1 MKLNK
6 FVQAIFYSVLLIT
19 SVSCKDEVV
28 KEEEMILFIGS
39 PDYESTFKVGEPIM
53 FSGSAGTGNGYLTG
67 RELVWTSSA
76 DGIIGYGETFT
87 RDDLSEG
94 IHEITLTAED
104 EAGQI
109 FQYSLP
115 IEVYKKRGR
124 KRARSTVKEK
134 YIRAVID
141 PVDGGIYIN
150 ADDGT
155 IVDMATGLMWEKS
168 PDNQP
173 INLRGAIEY
182 AKNLELGGYNDW
194 RLPTMEELQYITNIY
209 LTERKRNAAKMS
221 NNATMSSGAICN
233 VFDTI
238 SGHFWVMTPQYTK
251 IGKWMYANTVKYRFN
266 SGNNYF
272 YGSRGVHRI
281 NRSGYVRC
289 VRKSNFRKW
298 KNILAE
304 INN

>member
-94 IHEITLTAED
+94 IHEITLTAEN

-115 IEVYKKRGR
+115 IEVYKKRDR
-124 KRARSTVKEK
+124 KRARSTVEEK

-155 IVDMATGLMWEKS
+155 IVDMTTGLMWEKS

-194 RLPTMEELQYITNIY
+194 RLPTIEELQYISNIY
-209 LTERKRNAAKMS
+209 LIKRKKNTAKMS
-221 NNATMSSGAICN
+221 NNVIVHGGAICN

-238 SGHFWVMTPQYTK
+238 NGHFWAMPRQYIE
-251 IGKWMYANTVKYRFN
+251 IGKARYAHTVKYRFN
-266 SGNNYF
+266 SRNNYF
-272 YGSRGVHRI
+272 YSNQEVYRI
-281 NRSGYVRC
+281 NNRGYVRC
-289 VRKSNFRKW
+289 VRKSNLTKWRK
-298 KNILAE
+298 ILAE
-304 INN
+304 ISK